1 LRAVLFVGIY
11 SGERRAPT
19 TFRPFIGCIPTSGGG
34 GRALTS
40 ANGASSGKALRP
52 TRPVT
57 YRTAL
62 RRVPS
67 GGRAVVVAR
76 CRARETAVDA
86 SHAVAFRTPT
96 PPTRAL
102 IDSVT
107 ASHRVEAGRA
117 VATATATTRLPGGV
131 RAIVQVIAHCRK
143 DAR

>member
-1 LRAVLFVGIY
+1 MLFVGVY
-11 SGERRAPT
+11 AGERRAPT
-19 TFRPFIGCIPTSGGG
+19 TFRPFIGCVPTSGRRWP
-34 GRALTS
+34 RADGCRGS
-40 ANGASSGKALRP
+40 ASGQALRP

-67 GGRAVVVAR
+67 GGRVEVVAR

-86 SHAVAFRTPT
+86 SHAVAFRTPA
-96 PPTRAL
+96 PPSRAL

-117 VATATATTRLPGGV
+117 VATATATARLPGSV
-131 RAIVQVIAHCRK
+131 RAVVQVIAHCRK